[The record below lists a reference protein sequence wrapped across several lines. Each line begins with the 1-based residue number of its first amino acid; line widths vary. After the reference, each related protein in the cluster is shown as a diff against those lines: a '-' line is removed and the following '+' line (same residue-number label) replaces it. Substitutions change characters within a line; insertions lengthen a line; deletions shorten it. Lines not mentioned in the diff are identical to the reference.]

1 MSSLTS
7 IMTIAICTSV
17 LGIML
22 TFFSAVI
29 TFSSNEDQD
38 RSIRIFIAQAAED
51 DLSLDIIRGELMKIT
66 GIDSIIFV
74 SKQEA
79 MNEFIRD
86 FDSDMVELLPY
97 NPLPPSFMV
106 HPGRYY
112 SSSAQQRLLRDKL
125 RLIPGVEEISHV
137 SVYLTWLDKWR
148 LPALTLGLFCLLFI
162 GLSLALIISNAV
174 KLNLF
179 TRRELVENMKYCGA
193 GELYITVPFLIE
205 GLILGAVGS
214 IAGIVFTICS
224 SLLLEVLIPG
234 YEIGSLAGISLTVFI
249 FTSLMGSWASFSTVR
264 KFVNE

>member
-51 DLSLDIIRGELMKIT
+51 DLSLDIIRGELM
-66 GIDSIIFV
+66 
-74 SKQEA
+74 KQEA